1 MMYVFVPEIFSKE
14 PTLTYKA
21 HALVG
26 EGLMDALVDL
36 ERLGEYWHHMLSDF
50 PAHPA
55 ASDPG
60 HALPIS
66 LYGFLAMKSIS

>member
-1 MMYVFVPEIFSKE
+1 
-14 PTLTYKA
+14 
-21 HALVG
+21 
-26 EGLMDALVDL
+26 MDALVDL

-66 LYGFLAMKSIS
+66 LYGFLGYEINQLNWEGWKNTMATLCMHMFHR

>member
-1 MMYVFVPEIFSKE
+1 MFLFLNFFPRNRPSS
-14 PTLTYKA
+14 KA